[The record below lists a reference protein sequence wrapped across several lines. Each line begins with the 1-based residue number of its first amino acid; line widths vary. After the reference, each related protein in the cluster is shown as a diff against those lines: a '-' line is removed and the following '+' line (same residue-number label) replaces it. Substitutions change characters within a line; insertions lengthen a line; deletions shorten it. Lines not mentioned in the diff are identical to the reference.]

1 MRGPLSLSHTT
12 TEQLACAQADGHPVV
27 PLALSSALEGRF
39 DTGSALARIAARATS
54 ARARARARSPLSSAL
69 PRCGPARVC
78 DRAGPARSAHAYK
91 PLVPSS
97 ALTRACL
104 WARVCCLA

>member
-1 MRGPLSLSHTT
+1 M
-12 TEQLACAQADGHPVV
+12 TEQLACAQADGHQVV

-69 PRCGPARVC
+69 SRCGPAWGQLQG
-78 DRAGPARSAHAYK
+78 A
-91 PLVPSS
+91 
-97 ALTRACL
+97 
-104 WARVCCLA
+104 